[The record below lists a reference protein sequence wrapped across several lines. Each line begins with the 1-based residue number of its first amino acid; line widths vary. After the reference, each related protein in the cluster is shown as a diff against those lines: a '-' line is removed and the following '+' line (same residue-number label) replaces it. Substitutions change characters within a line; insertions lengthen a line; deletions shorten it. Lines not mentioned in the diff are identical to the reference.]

1 MEIINPNTS
10 RGHIRVAIFDFDG
23 TLSLLRRGWVQIMHA
38 LMLTELLK
46 TPRHESVNELDV
58 FITGLI
64 YSTSG
69 QQTIYQM
76 IRLVEEIEK
85 RGGTP
90 NTPQAYLDI
99 FTERLLACVNERIAA
114 IKSGMNTADEWLV
127 PGTLAFLR
135 ALHARNILCYI
146 VSGTGEH
153 FVRNEAVLLGIAPY
167 FAGIF
172 GAHADYKNHSKKI
185 VIGNLVRQ
193 HHLRTGELV
202 TFGDGVPEIM
212 DTKAVGGI
220 GVGLATDEEKRNGI
234 NPRKREVLL
243 QAGADVIIPDF
254 YAHQA
259 LIEFLFGEQNALSH
273 L

>member
-1 MEIINPNTS
+1 MEIINSNIS

-46 TPRHESVNELDV
+46 TPRHESETELEA
-58 FITGLI
+58 FITDLI

-76 IRLVEEIEK
+76 IRLAQEVEK
-85 RGGTP
+85 RDGAP

-114 IKSGMNTADEWLV
+114 IEAGVNTAEEWLV
-127 PGTLAFLR
+127 PGTLAFLQSLR
-135 ALHARNILCYI
+135 ARKIVCYI
-146 VSGTGEH
+146 VSGTGEE
-153 FVRNEAVLLGIAPY
+153 FVRNEAALLGIAPY

-193 HHLRTGELV
+193 HHLRAGELV
-202 TFGDGVPEIM
+202 TFGDGAPEIM
-212 DTKAVGGI
+212 DTKAVSGI

-234 NPRKREVLL
+234 NPRKREVLI
-243 QAGADVIIPDF
+243 QAGADIIIPDF
-254 YAHQA
+254 RSCES
-259 LIEFLFGEQNALSH
+259 LMEFLFDQSNASPT
-273 L
+273 